1 MISFRCDSPA
11 VRPGSTN
18 IMEKSVVA
26 MWQDSLSVLGLLA
39 VVPLLLVALT
49 LWMRH
54 HALRSAAIDP
64 EAAWFSYARFMKLGT
79 QAAWL
84 VSLGLLSL
92 PLVETW
98 VDAVAGPQPK
108 GAAIGT
114 QAFIW
119 VLIALLPMSVA
130 TIVCR
135 TLSYPVFAQVHGSL
149 WTRGE
154 IFRQAFWTQAAFTIP
169 ALCLV
174 AAFSAMRDE
183 NWRAA
188 VFLALLGFAALFFGV
203 RQVAAASGR
212 TSESLSTGELRDR
225 VFQLAAKAGVTLKS
239 LYVISS
245 AKSRTANAFAARG
258 NIVMVTDYLL
268 TRLTRREVDAIV
280 AHELTHLKRQH
291 IALRAVMFAA
301 VFYIS
306 FGIALGWFHMRQI
319 PLLVAVALLIFF
331 LIARINERSAD
342 AGAVKITEDP
352 EAMIT
357 GLVKATRL
365 NKFPLRW
372 SKLSEWLMTHPS
384 TMRRAEAIA
393 RNAGI
398 APERLAEILQQGTSG
413 DDHYTLPPAIASK
426 VFSTKYKRS
435 QAAKRSW
442 TFLAIMTATPAA
454 ILGIANA
461 AGLDGVTF
469 LAAWV
474 LSLVATFA
482 LYLVAM
488 NYLSLSGNGP
498 LEKQLRAKLKSE
510 NVIAHEDGGTFVSLA
525 PDGVAR
531 LYDGSFSWDMGV
543 LYVGAEKIVYVG
555 EEARFALRRQE
566 ITEIQTVR
574 GSPAWIPT
582 RAVLIRWNDPSRN
595 RTGALMLRPQAMRTL
610 GQQSDAAGELAER
623 LEKWLD
629 GWQSATDESPAEE
642 FGTPV
647 IGAVTSISPAQL
659 ARGRAA
665 TRSLRITGYIA
676 AAAAVLCNLSFTW
689 PLDGWFAVLATM
701 ILAVVQFVPYWRYR
715 EGARSTENA

>member
-1 MISFRCDSPA
+1 
-11 VRPGSTN
+11 
-18 IMEKSVVA
+18 
-26 MWQDSLSVLGLLA
+26 MWPDSLRVLGLLA

-49 LWMRH
+49 LWMRQY
-54 HALRSAAIDP
+54 ALRSAAVDP
-64 EAAWFSYARFMKLGT
+64 EAAWFSYARFLKLGT

-92 PLVETW
+92 PIIESW

-108 GAAIGT
+108 GTAIGP
-114 QAFIW
+114 QVFIW
-119 VLIALLPMSVA
+119 VLIAMLPMSVT

-135 TLSYPVFAQVHGSL
+135 TLSHPVFAKVYGAL

-154 IFRQAFWTQAAFTIP
+154 IFRQSFWAQAAFTIP
-169 ALCLV
+169 TLCFA
-174 AAFSAMRDE
+174 AAFPEMRAE
-183 NWRAA
+183 NWRA
-188 VFLALLGFAALFFGV
+188 VMFLILLGFGVLLFGK
-203 RQVAAASGR
+203 RQLVAASGR
-212 TSESLSTGELRDR
+212 TPESLNSGELRDR
-225 VFQLAAKAGVTLKS
+225 VFQLAATAGVQLKS

-245 AKSRTANAFAARG
+245 AKSKMANAFAARG

-291 IALRAVMFAA
+291 VALRVVMFAA

-306 FGIALGWFHMRQI
+306 FGIVLSWFHMRQI
-319 PLLVAVALLIFF
+319 PLLVAVTLLTYY

-342 AGAVKITEDP
+342 AGAAKLTGDP

-393 RNAGI
+393 RKSGI

-413 DDHYTLPPAIASK
+413 ETYYTLPPAIASK

-435 QAAKRSW
+435 QSSKRSW
-442 TFLAIMTATPAA
+442 TFVAIMTVMPSA

-461 AGLDGVTF
+461 AALDGLAF

-474 LSLVATFA
+474 FSVVATFA
-482 LYLVAM
+482 VYLVAM

-498 LEKQLRAKLKSE
+498 LEKRLRAKLKSE
-510 NVIAHEDGGTFVSLA
+510 NVIARVDGGIFVSLA
-525 PDGVAR
+525 PDAVAR
-531 LYDGSFSWDMGV
+531 LYDGSFSWDMGL
-543 LYVGAEKIVYVG
+543 LYIGPEQIVYVG
-555 EEARFALRRQE
+555 EEARFSLRRQE
-566 ITEIQTVR
+566 ITDIQAVR
-574 GSPAWIPT
+574 GAPAWIAT
-582 RAVLIRWNDPSRN
+582 RAVLIRWSDPSRN
-595 RTGALMLRPQAMRTL
+595 RTGALLLRPQAARTL
-610 GQQSDAAGELAER
+610 GQQSEAADTLATR
-623 LEKWLD
+623 LEEWLD
-629 GWQSATDESPAEE
+629 GRQSATDELPTEE

-659 ARGRAA
+659 ARGKTA
-665 TRSLRITGYIA
+665 TRSLMITGYLA

-689 PLDGWFAVLATM
+689 PLEGWFAVLATM
-701 ILAVVQFVPYWRYR
+701 ILAVVQFVPYRRYR
-715 EGARSTENA
+715 EGAPPTQSG